1 MLKNPVLNRDTEM
14 VRLKTASAGV
24 FLAVLLVSIFPLILV
39 VNAQS
44 ISSNL
49 LVNSDFEKGSL
60 DGWDITGT
68 CSISNGTVHSGSYSA
83 YLSDRS
89 FDSMLNQTMML
100 PATGVLYTGG
110 WIYPTRVGSLGGA
123 FCPSAQI
130 DFYFRNKLSMKNDFK
145 IGVVWCWNDAHLT
158 CNSSSYLSLLLPF
171 NVSSWNQLSLNLTD
185 AVHSYFE
192 GMDFSNLVL
201 SSVVA
206 WYHYSNDNPG
216 AFYVDDLYISTEPT
230 SVPLPPKPANM
241 SISTSA
247 ESTEL
252 GYILDFNGALINPEG
267 EPLVDKQII
276 LSYMIPGTAVWNPF
290 SSVTTDGNGVFS
302 ASWIPT
308 ATGNFMVKT
317 EWQGDENYS
326 AAYNVKN
333 VSVLRGNEENV
344 FMAESNSTL
353 SALSLNS
360 TSNEIS
366 FSVSGLSGTAG
377 YVRFL
382 ISKALLQD
390 SADLKVYKDGA
401 LINCTVTS
409 VGDQTVLYIVYS
421 HSSHEIRISLPE
433 YAEAGDLE
441 NSSSAV
447 SVILSYV
454 FGFVVVA
461 AIVSLTLFIVA
472 WARKPKRN
480 Q

>member
-1 MLKNPVLNRDTEM
+1 
-14 VRLKTASAGV
+14 
-24 FLAVLLVSIFPLILV
+24 
-39 VNAQS
+39 
-44 ISSNL
+44 
-49 LVNSDFEKGSL
+49 
-60 DGWDITGT
+60 
-68 CSISNGTVHSGSYSA
+68 
-83 YLSDRS
+83 
-89 FDSMLNQTMML
+89 
-100 PATGVLYTGG
+100 
-110 WIYPTRVGSLGGA
+110 
-123 FCPSAQI
+123 
-130 DFYFRNKLSMKNDFK
+130 
-145 IGVVWCWNDAHLT
+145 
-158 CNSSSYLSLLLPF
+158 
-171 NVSSWNQLSLNLTD
+171 
-185 AVHSYFE
+185 
-192 GMDFSNLVL
+192 
-201 SSVVA
+201 
-206 WYHYSNDNPG
+206 
-216 AFYVDDLYISTEPT
+216 
-230 SVPLPPKPANM
+230 
-241 SISTSA
+241 
-247 ESTEL
+247 
-252 GYILDFNGALINPEG
+252 
-267 EPLVDKQII
+267 
-276 LSYMIPGTAVWNPF
+276 
-290 SSVTTDGNGVFS
+290 
-302 ASWIPT
+302 
-308 ATGNFMVKT
+308 MVKA

-366 FSVSGLSGTAG
+366 FSVSGPSGTAG

>member
-1 MLKNPVLNRDTEM
+1 MLKNPILNRDAEV
-14 VRLKTASAGV
+14 VRMKTSSVGV
-24 FLAVLLVSIFPLILV
+24 FLAILLWSTFSLVLV

-44 ISSNL
+44 VGSNL
-49 LVNSDFEKGSL
+49 VVNGDFERGSF
-60 DGWDITGT
+60 DGWDANGT
-68 CSISNGTVHSGSYSA
+68 CSISNATVHSGSYSA

-89 FDSMLNQTMML
+89 FDSMLTQKVML
-100 PATGVLYTGG
+100 PVTDALYTEG
-110 WIYPTRVGSLGGA
+110 WIYPTRVGNLGSA

-130 DFYFRNKLSMKNDFK
+130 NFYFWNKFSMEKEF
-145 IGVVWCWNDAHLT
+145 IVGVIWCWNDAHLIA
-158 CNSSSYLSLLLPF
+158 NDSSYLGFLLPF
-171 NVSSWNQLSLNLTD
+171 NVSSWNHFSLNLTD
-185 AVHSYFE
+185 AVHSHFK
-192 GMDFSNLVL
+192 GVDFSNIVL
-201 SSVVA
+201 YYVVA

-216 AFYVDDLYISTEPT
+216 AFYVDDLYLSTEPT

-276 LSYMIPGTAVWNPF
+276 LSYMIPSTAVWNPF

-308 ATGNFMVKT
+308 ATGNFMVKA

-360 TSNEIS
+360 TSNEMS
-366 FSVSGLSGTAG
+366 FSVSGPSGTTG

-390 SADLKVYKDGA
+390 SANLKVYKDGA

-409 VGDQTVLYIVYS
+409 VGNQTILYIVYS
-421 HSSHEIRISLPE
+421 HSSHEMRISLPD
-433 YAEAGDLE
+433 YAESGGSE

-447 SVILSYV
+447 SVTLSYV

-472 WARKPKRN
+472 WARKSKRN

>member
-1 MLKNPVLNRDTEM
+1 
-14 VRLKTASAGV
+14 
-24 FLAVLLVSIFPLILV
+24 
-39 VNAQS
+39 
-44 ISSNL
+44 
-49 LVNSDFEKGSL
+49 
-60 DGWDITGT
+60 
-68 CSISNGTVHSGSYSA
+68 
-83 YLSDRS
+83 
-89 FDSMLNQTMML
+89 
-100 PATGVLYTGG
+100 
-110 WIYPTRVGSLGGA
+110 
-123 FCPSAQI
+123 
-130 DFYFRNKLSMKNDFK
+130 
-145 IGVVWCWNDAHLT
+145 
-158 CNSSSYLSLLLPF
+158 
-171 NVSSWNQLSLNLTD
+171 
-185 AVHSYFE
+185 
-192 GMDFSNLVL
+192 
-201 SSVVA
+201 
-206 WYHYSNDNPG
+206 
-216 AFYVDDLYISTEPT
+216 
-230 SVPLPPKPANM
+230 
-241 SISTSA
+241 
-247 ESTEL
+247 
-252 GYILDFNGALINPEG
+252 
-267 EPLVDKQII
+267 
-276 LSYMIPGTAVWNPF
+276 MIPSTAVWNPF

-308 ATGNFMVKT
+308 ATGNFMVKA

-366 FSVSGLSGTAG
+366 FSVSGPSGTTG

-390 SADLKVYKDGA
+390 SANLKVYKDGA

-409 VGDQTVLYIVYS
+409 VGNQTILYIVYS
-421 HSSHEIRISLPE
+421 HSSHEMRISLPE

-472 WARKPKRN
+472 WARKSKRN